1 MHKLRHDQSN
11 IASDWDAVSSLAWWP
26 TPRSRSDQANIAPRL
41 TEMNESTKNI
51 KFATHAGTYIA

>member
-1 MHKLRHDQSN
+1 MHRLRHDQSS

-41 TEMNESTKNI
+41 TESAKNI